1 MPERTS
7 FRRLEE
13 MERDWD
19 TDPELV
25 TAFRR
30 EVPYAEVA
38 RAIVGLR
45 VRLGLSQTAFA
56 EKVGRPQSYVARLE
70 SGKSNVEVGTL
81 LAFAKV
87 FNMRLKLTLD
97 ASAAERGAVPVLAE
111 SGSNRRSSR

>member
-1 MPERTS
+1 MHERTS
-7 FRRLEE
+7 FRRLEDL
-13 MERDWD
+13 ERDWD

-25 TAFRR
+25 AAFRR

-87 FNMRLKLTLD
+87 FNMRLELNLD
-97 ASAAERGAVPVLAE
+97 AAPPEEEAAPVLAE
-111 SGSNRRSSR
+111 TGSNRPRR